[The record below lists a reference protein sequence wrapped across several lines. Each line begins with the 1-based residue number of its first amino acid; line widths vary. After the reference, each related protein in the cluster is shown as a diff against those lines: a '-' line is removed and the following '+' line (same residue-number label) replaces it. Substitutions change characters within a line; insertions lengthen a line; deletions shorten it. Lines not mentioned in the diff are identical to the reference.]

1 MSSQTHNLDLA
12 TTCVGIIGVGNMGEA
27 LLAGLL
33 QAGTP
38 SGNICFSEK
47 RDDRAQ
53 EISTKYGATRKSN
66 VEIAKD
72 CQVILLVT
80 KPQDLEALLIEISP
94 ALASQTLLVS
104 FAAGKTTTFIEK
116 TVKNE
121 VAVVRVMPN
130 TPALIGKG
138 AAGVSAGSHSSA
150 AHLAFVQDFLS
161 ASGEVVVVPENL
173 QDAVTALSGSGP
185 AYFFAFVEAM
195 VAAGKS
201 VGLSEEVATQLT
213 VQTIYGAAG
222 MLKESGKS
230 ATTLRENVTSPNGT
244 TAAALAS
251 FRADGLENL
260 VLKAMTAARDRSQE
274 LA

>member
-1 MSSQTHNLDLA
+1 MSASLNIQS
-12 TTCVGIIGVGNMGEA
+12 TCTGVIGVGNMGEA

-33 QAGTP
+33 QAGAP
-38 SGNICFSEK
+38 ASNICFSEK
-47 RDDRAQ
+47 RDDRAA
-53 EISTKYGATRKSN
+53 EISAKYGATRKSN
-66 VEIAKD
+66 LDIAKD
-72 CQVILLVT
+72 CQAILLVT
-80 KPQDLEALLIEISP
+80 KPQDLEALLLEISP
-94 ALASQTLLVS
+94 SLSSDVLLVS
-104 FAAGKTTTFIEK
+104 FAAGKTTGFIEK
-116 TVKNE
+116 SINKGA
-121 VAVVRVMPN
+121 AVIRVMPN

-138 AAGVSAGSHSSA
+138 ASGISAGSNVSA
-150 AHLAFVQDFLS
+150 AQLKFVSDFLS
-161 ASGEVVVVPENL
+161 ASGEVVTVPENL

-201 VGLSEEVATQLT
+201 LGLSEEIATQLT

-251 FRADGLENL
+251 FNEGGLENL

>member
-1 MSSQTHNLDLA
+1 MSQSLNLES
-12 TTCVGIIGVGNMGEA
+12 TCTGVIGVGNMGEA

-33 QAGTP
+33 HAGLP
-38 SGNICFSEK
+38 ASNICFSEK
-47 RDDRAQ
+47 RDDRAA
-53 EISTKYGATRKSN
+53 EISTRYGAIRKSN
-66 VEIAKD
+66 SEIARD

-80 KPQDLEALLIEISP
+80 KPQDLADVLTEISDSLRP
-94 ALASQTLLVS
+94 RALLVS
-104 FAAGKTTTFIEK
+104 FAAGKTTEFIERIVGVEK
-116 TVKNE
+116 SVI
-121 VAVVRVMPN
+121 RVMPN

-138 AAGVSAGSHSSA
+138 AAGISEGRAVLIEEVEFIQSI
-150 AHLAFVQDFLS
+150 LATM
-161 ASGEVVVVPENL
+161 GEAIIVPENL

-195 VAAGKS
+195 VAAGINL
-201 VGLSEEVATQLT
+201 GLSKEVATDLT

-244 TAAALAS
+244 TAAALKS
-251 FRADGLENL
+251 FSDGGLEDL

>member
-1 MSSQTHNLDLA
+1 MSSSLNLA
-12 TTCVGIIGVGNMGEA
+12 STCTGVIGVGNMGEA

-33 QAGTP
+33 QAGVTP
-38 SGNICFSEK
+38 TNICFSEK
-47 RDDRAQ
+47 RDDRAA
-53 EISTKYGATRKSN
+53 EISARYGATRKSN
-66 VEIAKD
+66 TEIASD

-80 KPQDLEALLIEISP
+80 KPQDLEGVLTEIASSLQPRALLI
-94 ALASQTLLVS
+94 S
-104 FAAGKTTTFIEK
+104 FAAGKTTDFIERIVGK
-116 TVKNE
+116 EK
-121 VAVVRVMPN
+121 AVIRVMPN

-138 AAGVSAGSHSSA
+138 AAGISQGSAVLQTEVEFIQSV
-150 AHLAFVQDFLS
+150 LATMGK
-161 ASGEVVVVPENL
+161 AIIVPETL

-195 VAAGKS
+195 IKAGINL
-201 VGLSEEVATQLT
+201 GLSTEVATELT

-222 MLKESGKS
+222 MLKESGKD

-244 TAAALAS
+244 TAAALKS
-251 FRADGLENL
+251 FSDAGLEDV

>member
-1 MSSQTHNLDLA
+1 MSTSLNFQS
-12 TTCVGIIGVGNMGEA
+12 TCTGVIGVGNMGEA
-27 LLAGLL
+27 LLASLI
-33 QAGTP
+33 QAGVPAT
-38 SGNICFSEK
+38 NICFSEK
-47 RDDRAQ
+47 RDDRAA
-53 EISTKYGATRKSN
+53 EISAKYGANRKSN
-66 VEIAKD
+66 LEIAKD

-80 KPQDLEALLIEISP
+80 KPQDLAALLSEIAP
-94 ALASQTLLVS
+94 ALADDALLVS
-104 FAAGKTTTFIEK
+104 FAAGKTTGFIEECIQK
-116 TVKNE
+116 DM
-121 VAVVRVMPN
+121 AVIRVMPN

-138 AAGVSAGSHSSA
+138 ASGISTGSKA
-150 AHLAFVQDFLS
+150 NATHLKFVNDFLG
-161 ASGEVVVVPENL
+161 ACGEAVTVPENL

-195 VAAGKS
+195 VAAGIKL
-201 VGLSEEVATQLT
+201 GLSEEIATQLT

-251 FRADGLENL
+251 FNEGGLENL
-260 VLKAMTAARDRSQE
+260 VLSAMTAARNRSQE